1 MDFMAQ
7 VYFSQVQICGI
18 KTIIPEHFI
27 NIDDELEYFSG
38 STKKLARAKKI
49 MGYGRRYIADDNT
62 TVTDMAV
69 DAAERLLKEMQIPHE
84 AIDLLIFVNQK
95 PDFTEPCDACL
106 AHGRLNLP
114 KSCTSLDLNLGCS
127 GYVHALLTAHALL
140 SSGAYKTCLILAG
153 DLCAKTSSQ
162 NNRKLAPIFGD
173 AASATILRHTAE
185 PRQATFVTGTD
196 GSGWDKIIHPFGGM
210 RLPFD
215 TETIAL
221 SVEDGNGNTWTSRQG
236 LMNGEDVFKFTMDIA
251 PALFADTLAAAGW
264 SPGEVDLFAIHQAN
278 RQIVENIIDRAQIPA
293 DRAPSD
299 VFTKYANNSTTS
311 VVTVLCDQ
319 PQGKSLS
326 RVVLCAF
333 GIGLSWGGAALDLS
347 GMYNGGIDTYV
358 TPSDKPSRTEQINH
372 WISYFKGEKA

>member
-1 MDFMAQ
+1 MACVQ
-7 VYFSQVQICGI
+7 FSHVQLCGI
-18 KTIIPEHFI
+18 KTVVPGHFI
-27 NIDDELEYFSG
+27 DIDDELKYYDYNP
-38 STKKLARAKKI
+38 KKMARAKKM

-69 DAAERLLKEMQIPHE
+69 DAAEKLLEEMQIPHN
-84 AIDLLIFVNQK
+84 AVDLLIFVNQK
-95 PDFTEPCDACL
+95 PDYTEPCDACL
-106 AHGRLNLP
+106 AHGRLSLP

-140 SSGAYKTCLILAG
+140 SSGAYSTCLLLAG
-153 DLCAKTSSQ
+153 DLCARATDQ
-162 NNRKLAPIFGD
+162 ANRKAAQVFGD

-215 TETIAL
+215 AETIAL
-221 SVEDGNGNTWTSRQG
+221 SVEDGSGNIWTSRQG

-251 PALFADTLAAAGW
+251 PALLADTLAAAGW

-278 RQIVENIIDRAQIPA
+278 RQIVENIIDQAQIPA
-293 DRAPSD
+293 DRTPCD
-299 VFTKYANNSTTS
+299 VFTRYANNSTTS

-319 PQGKSLS
+319 PQGKALA
-326 RVVLCAF
+326 RVVLCTF

-358 TPSDKPSRTEQINH
+358 APSGKPSRSEQITH
-372 WISYFKGEKA
+372 WISYAKGENA